1 MDRFIWGRWE
11 MLICGV
17 EVVDAVDA
25 AEVMVARRRLD
36 VRVEIVTSNRRTRT
50 RFSLMSGAGI
60 YIMENDG
67 GYILRIGGVRNVE
80 FAKSGGVTLIVYF
93 VFCVPSSHWIIADG
107 LKVQPRHVF
116 PSTVS
121 LDRRSEPGQFHL
133 SGQRRQFPTPHQSD
147 HSSTDIHA
155 KPYIQNC

>member
-11 MLICGV
+11 LLICGV

-67 GYILRIGGVRNVE
+67 GYILRIGGVRNV
-80 FAKSGGVTLIVYF
+80 AKSGGVTLIVYLCF
-93 VFCVPSSHWIIADG
+93 VCRLATGLLPMDLRCSRVMYFRSRSLSIADRNRANFICPG
-107 LKVQPRHVF
+107 NGGNFRPNINQITPQQT
-116 PSTVS
+116 ST
-121 LDRRSEPGQFHL
+121 
-133 SGQRRQFPTPHQSD
+133 
-147 HSSTDIHA
+147 
-155 KPYIQNC
+155 